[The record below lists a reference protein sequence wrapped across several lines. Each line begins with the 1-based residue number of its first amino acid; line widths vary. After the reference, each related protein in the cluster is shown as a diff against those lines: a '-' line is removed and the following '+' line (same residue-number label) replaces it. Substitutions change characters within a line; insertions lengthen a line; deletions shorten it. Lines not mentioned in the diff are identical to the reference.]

1 MPERGLHMRVAHEG
15 RELYLRREL
24 YTRELHMRELHMR
37 EFTTYFKPPGVS
49 NGKSKNSRQKPSQ
62 SY

>member
-1 MPERGLHMRVAHEG
+1 MPERGLHMRVILEERVMPEE
-15 RELYLRREL
+15 RELYL
-24 YTRELHMRELHMR
+24 RELHMR